1 MKYDKS
7 NETKM
12 IEARISASERDEAK
26 AIAKSKGMTF
36 QAWLGF
42 LIKNELAKEREAFN
56 DQASAQSFAKRLNQ
70 GEA

>member
-26 AIAKSKGMTF
+26 AVAKSKGMTF

-42 LIKNELAKEREAFN
+42 LIKNELAKEREA
-56 DQASAQSFAKRLNQ
+56 
-70 GEA
+70 